1 MLLATDLLVARLA
14 EDSGIKGKAML
25 KEYGTMEL
33 KKELLQ
39 DKNYYKLIDG
49 YFNRPDMTGKKLTEE
64 MTGKDFIQK
73 LGKAKE
79 NVERK
84 NAEIDSNEVKIN
96 HALVKKI
103 SKPSMMGL

>member
-1 MLLATDLLVARLA
+1 
-14 EDSGIKGKAML
+14 
-25 KEYGTMEL
+25 
-33 KKELLQ
+33 
-39 DKNYYKLIDG
+39 
-49 YFNRPDMTGKKLTEE
+49 